1 MLMNG
6 GRNKP
11 PFTALQWQEL
21 ETQALIFKYMV
32 SGIPIPP
39 ELLFPLK
46 FHTSSSSSS
55 SSLLSSKLF
64 FPADPQVPW
73 TYYHMGL
80 GRKIDPEP
88 GRCRRT
94 DGKKWRC
101 SKEAYNES
109 KYCEKHMHRGRN
121 RSRKPVE
128 ILNASSTNNQSK
140 PMISSSPFKS
150 YYNSSSPSRSPN
162 SSSSSSSRYGFPY
175 SQSNSTTPHFAADST
190 ESPPSYNRSVNGRK
204 DERSFFTE
212 KPDLSLENNSNSWK
226 YSPLRM
232 NSSSSS
238 SVSPALPQSG
248 FSQFDHNINLNNHY
262 PQEQDQQQQQKQQ
275 HCFVLGTDFFK
286 PAKSENQQ
294 ERNQQQQQN
303 HQFLQ
308 FIDEYPLRN
317 REPTSSKASTQLSI
331 SIPHPFL

>member
-11 PFTALQWQEL
+11 PFTPLQWQEL
-21 ETQALIFKYMV
+21 ETQALIFKHMV
-32 SGIPIPP
+32 SGIPIPA

-46 FHTSSSSSS
+46 FHTSSSSS
-55 SSLLSSKLF
+55 LLSSKLF
-64 FPADPQVPW
+64 LPSDPQIPW

-101 SKEAYNES
+101 AKEAYHDS

-128 ILNASSTNNQSK
+128 EILTSTSNQSK
-140 PMISSSPFKS
+140 SMISSNFSP
-150 YYNSSSPSRSPN
+150 YYNSPS

-175 SQSNSTTPHFAADST
+175 PSTNSTPHFAKDST
-190 ESPPSYNRSVNGRK
+190 ESPSYSRSVNGGGR

-212 KPDLSLENNSNSWK
+212 KPDLSLSNSNSWN
-226 YSPLRM
+226 YTPLRM
-232 NSSSSS
+232 NSSS
-238 SVSPALPQSG
+238 VSPALQNG
-248 FSQFDHNINLNNHY
+248 FSQFDHINHNNIHHQ
-262 PQEQDQQQQQKQQ
+262 QEQEQQQQKK

-286 PAKSENQQ
+286 PAKPEKQQ
-294 ERNQQQQQN
+294 EQDQEQHHH
-303 HQFLQ
+303 HQFLH
-308 FIDEYPLRN
+308 FIDEYPPRN
-317 REPTSSKASTQLSI
+317 REPTSSTTSTQLSI

>member
-11 PFTALQWQEL
+11 PFTPLQWQEL
-21 ETQALIFKYMV
+21 ETQALIFKHMV
-32 SGIPIPP
+32 SGIPIPA

-46 FHTSSSSSS
+46 FHTSSS
-55 SSLLSSKLF
+55 LISSKLF
-64 FPADPQVPW
+64 LPSDPQIPW

-101 SKEAYNES
+101 AKEAYHDS

-128 ILNASSTNNQSK
+128 EILTSNQSK
-140 PMISSSPFKS
+140 SMISSNFSP
-150 YYNSSSPSRSPN
+150 YYNSPSPS

-175 SQSNSTTPHFAADST
+175 PQSNSTPHFAKDST
-190 ESPPSYNRSVNGRK
+190 ESPSYSRSVNNGGR

-212 KPDLSLENNSNSWK
+212 KPDLSLSNSNSLK

-232 NSSSSS
+232 NSSSS
-238 SVSPALPQSG
+238 VSPSLQNG
-248 FSQFDHNINLNNHY
+248 FSQFDHNNHNNIHH
-262 PQEQDQQQQQKQQ
+262 QQDQEQQQQKKQQ
-275 HCFVLGTDFFK
+275 EKKHCFVLGTDFFK
-286 PAKSENQQ
+286 SAKQ
-294 ERNQQQQQN
+294 EQDQQQQQ

-308 FIDEYPLRN
+308 FIDEYPLRS
-317 REPTSSKASTQLSI
+317 REPPSSTASTQLSI

>member
-1 MLMNG
+1 MMING

-11 PFTALQWQEL
+11 PFTPLQWQEL
-21 ETQALIFKYMV
+21 ETQALIFKHMV

-46 FHTSSSSSS
+46 FHHSSSSSSSSPSS

-64 FPADPQVPW
+64 LPSDPQIPW
-73 TYYHMGL
+73 TYYHMGI

-101 SKEAYNES
+101 SKEAYNDS

-128 ILNASSTNNQSK
+128 ILTSSTSTNQSK
-140 PMISSSPFKS
+140 SMISSACNP
-150 YYNSSSPSRSPN
+150 YYNSPSP

-175 SQSNSTTPHFAADST
+175 PQSNSTPRFASDST
-190 ESPPSYNRSVNGRK
+190 ESPSYSRSVNGGGK

-212 KPDLSLENNSNSWK
+212 KPDLSLSNSWK
-226 YSPLRM
+226 YTPLRM
-232 NSSSSS
+232 NSSSS
-238 SVSPALPQSG
+238 VSPALQNG
-248 FSQFDHNINLNNHY
+248 FSPFDHINHNNNHHQ
-262 PQEQDQQQQQKQQ
+262 QEQQQQQQQQQQ
-275 HCFVLGTDFFK
+275 HCFVLGTDIFK
-286 PAKSENQQ
+286 PAKTDKQEQHQQ
-294 ERNQQQQQN
+294 H

-317 REPTSSKASTQLSI
+317 REPSSTTSTQLSI
-331 SIPHPFL
+331 SIPNPFL

>member
-11 PFTALQWQEL
+11 PFTPLQWQEL
-21 ETQALIFKYMV
+21 ETQALIFKHMV
-32 SGIPIPP
+32 SGIPIPA

-46 FHTSSSSSS
+46 FHS

-64 FPADPQVPW
+64 LPSDPQIPW

-101 SKEAYNES
+101 AKEAYHDS

-128 ILNASSTNNQSK
+128 EILTSTSSTPNQSK
-140 PMISSSPFKS
+140 SMISSNFST
-150 YYNSSSPSRSPN
+150 YYNSPSPSS

-175 SQSNSTTPHFAADST
+175 PQSNSTPHFAKDST
-190 ESPPSYNRSVNGRK
+190 ESPSYNRSVNGGGR

-212 KPDLSLENNSNSWK
+212 KPDLSLSNSNSWN
-226 YSPLRM
+226 YTPLRM
-232 NSSSSS
+232 NSTS
-238 SVSPALPQSG
+238 SVSPASQNG
-248 FSQFDHNINLNNHY
+248 FSQFDHISHNNIHHQ
-262 PQEQDQQQQQKQQ
+262 QEQQQQKK

-286 PAKSENQQ
+286 SAKQ
-294 ERNQQQQQN
+294 EQDQQQQH

-317 REPTSSKASTQLSI
+317 RETPSSTASTQLSI

>member
-11 PFTALQWQEL
+11 PFTPLQWQEL
-21 ETQALIFKYMV
+21 ETQALIFKHMV

-46 FHTSSSSSS
+46 FHHSSSSS

-64 FPADPQVPW
+64 LPSDPQIPW

-101 SKEAYNES
+101 SKEAYNDS

-128 ILNASSTNNQSK
+128 ISTSSSTTNQSK
-140 PMISSSPFKS
+140 SMVSSAYNP
-150 YYNSSSPSRSPN
+150 YYNSP
-162 SSSSSSSRYGFPY
+162 SSSSRYGFPY
-175 SQSNSTTPHFAADST
+175 PQSNSTPRFASDST
-190 ESPPSYNRSVNGRK
+190 ESSSYSRSVIGGEK

-212 KPDLSLENNSNSWK
+212 KPDLSLSNSWK
-226 YSPLRM
+226 YTPLRM
-232 NSSSSS
+232 NSSSS
-238 SVSPALPQSG
+238 VSPALQNG
-248 FSQFDHNINLNNHY
+248 FSQFDHINHNIHH
-262 PQEQDQQQQQKQQ
+262 QHEQQQQQQQQQQKQ

-286 PAKSENQQ
+286 PAKTDKQEQDHQDQQ
-294 ERNQQQQQN
+294 H

-317 REPTSSKASTQLSI
+317 SEPSPSTTSTQLSI
-331 SIPHPFL
+331 SIPNPFL